1 MNLPKLKLMLRISSI
16 DSMYKEMEYK
26 TYKENLFKGI
36 RLDVMNLTEILS
48 KNSNQNMVT
57 NPTDI
62 FPFQQDISPF
72 QCKEK

>member
-1 MNLPKLKLMLRISSI
+1 
-16 DSMYKEMEYK
+16 MEYK
-26 TYKENLFKGI
+26 TYKEHLFKGI